1 MTRRLVYHLESNS
14 LISDRQFGFRE
25 GKSVD
30 SALDSLITTINTNR
44 SKSKHTLVLSI
55 DIKGAFDNI
64 QYNNIISL
72 LHKNNCPAN
81 ITNIFTNLLSNR
93 QVLMQT
99 SEGTALR
106 KQNQGCPQGSCS
118 GPAVWNLVANEV
130 LIQQWPNNVAIQ
142 AFADDFVLVIHTPT
156 KQKMEE
162 DTETAINIFDNWART
177 HSLQVS
183 VDKTT
188 YMLFSPLVASTRI
201 RWNTNRVK
209 KSHSIKYLGVHIDNK
224 LNWNTHLY
232 HQSKKAAAY
241 LQNLQKIAG
250 NTWGLSLSL
259 RRILYKTVVE
269 RMLSHGAAIW
279 CSNPTTRTKSSRL
292 VTLQPHQINLTDG
305 GPFQKPFSIFTDG
318 SKTDNG
324 VGAAFCVFNSD
335 SIIHQWSA
343 KLADYN
349 SVYQAELIA
358 AKEAVIYAA
367 AIEEPIEIVI
377 HIDNQASL
385 HAISNPKSTSPIARQ
400 VFSILQER
408 PNIKLTWIKAHVGYP
423 GNETADALAK
433 GATENGLPYP
443 NVDTPKSHFKSLL
456 RKQMLD
462 KWQTEWTRG
471 KTGRPIH
478 NIHPK
483 VKLRLTDWSRED
495 FLFFT
500 GHGPFAHSLHRFR
513 LVPSPFCACGKEGTP
528 LHYITECVLTESWH
542 LTRPADNLKDL
553 WFQRVA
559 GNPLSRLKIRQA
571 IQHMHANQDLFKPD
585 PDTPAVSHH
594 P

>member
-1 MTRRLVYHLESNS
+1 
-14 LISDRQFGFRE
+14 
-25 GKSVD
+25 
-30 SALDSLITTINTNR
+30 
-44 SKSKHTLVLSI
+44 
-55 DIKGAFDNI
+55 
-64 QYNNIISL
+64 
-72 LHKNNCPAN
+72 
-81 ITNIFTNLLSNR
+81 
-93 QVLMQT
+93 MQT
-99 SEGTALR
+99 LEGTALR
-106 KQNQGCPQGSCS
+106 KQKQGCPQGSCS
-118 GPAVWNLVANEV
+118 GPALWNLVANEV
-130 LIQQWPNNVAIQ
+130 LMQQWPNNVAIQ
-142 AFADDFVLVIHTPT
+142 AFADDFVLVVHAPT
-156 KQKMEE
+156 KRKMEE
-162 DTETAINIFDNWART
+162 DTEAAIKIFDNWARI

-201 RWNTNRVK
+201 RWNANRVK

-250 NTWGLSLSL
+250 NTWGLSLTL

-279 CSNPTTRTKSSRL
+279 CKNPTTRLARKLSTIQRGFLLAISGAYRTCPTAALQVLLGIAPLHLQFEMESQYIGATRL
-292 VTLQPHQINLTDG
+292 NKTPPHEISLSNPSIEQKMAGWAHHPAVSLQPLQISLSDG
-305 GPFQKPFSIFTDG
+305 GPIHKPLSIFTDG
-318 SKTDNG
+318 SKTDKG
-324 VGAAFCVFNSD
+324 VGAAFCVFNNNSV
-335 SIIHQWSA
+335 IHQWSA

-358 AKEAVIYAA
+358 AKEAVTYAA
-367 AIEEPIEIVI
+367 SSAEPTETVI

-400 VFSILQER
+400 IFTILKDR

-433 GATENGLPYP
+433 EATEHGLPYP
-443 NVDTPKSHFKSLL
+443 NVDTPKSHYKSLL
-456 RKQMLD
+456 RKQMLA
-462 KWQTEWTRG
+462 KWQSEWTRG

-483 VKLRLTDWSRED
+483 VKLRLTEWRRED

-513 LVPSPFCACGKEGTP
+513 LVPTPFCACGKEGTP

-542 LTRPADNLKDL
+542 LTRPADELKDL

-559 GNPLSRLKIRQA
+559 ANPLSRSKIRQA
-571 IQHMHANQDLFKPD
+571 IQHIHANQDLFKPD
-585 PDTPAVSHH
+585 PDTPAD
-594 P
+594 